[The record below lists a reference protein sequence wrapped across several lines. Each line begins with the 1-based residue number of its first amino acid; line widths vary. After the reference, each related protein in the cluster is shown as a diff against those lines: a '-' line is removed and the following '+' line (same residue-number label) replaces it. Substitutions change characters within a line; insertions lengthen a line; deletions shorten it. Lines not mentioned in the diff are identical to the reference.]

1 MKRERGVERAAW
13 ALLFLFVLTV
23 PFEKT
28 IAIDGL
34 GTISRLLGILTFLL
48 AGFALATGRPLRRPN
63 LLLVLSA
70 VFASWMALTYLWSI
84 APKATWTRAATY
96 AQLFVMIWLVWDLVR
111 SRYRQTALCSAY
123 VVGAAVAAAAT
134 IVRYAQNQQTY
145 YRRYAAAGFDP
156 NDLGL
161 TLALSIPL
169 ALYVSERSRGP
180 ARWACWAAIALAE
193 AAVLLTG
200 SRSALVASFIAFAFV
215 ALRWRSSGAVQR
227 AAGVAL
233 AGLLII
239 GAWRLAPAASR
250 ERLAEF
256 QEHAGTLH
264 GRTRIWKAGVK
275 AWAPHAIAGVGA
287 GAYPAAVEP
296 WLGVPAVP
304 GHQYVA
310 HNAFLSVM
318 VEGGVIGLALFGAML
333 AAAIV
338 FTWMLAAS
346 GRALWLVMLAVWFA
360 GAATLTWEY
369 RKPTWLMLAL
379 ISTAW
384 ARAFREET

>member
-1 MKRERGVERAAW
+1 MKRERGIERAAW

-28 IAIDGL
+28 ITFDGL
-34 GTISRLLGILTFLL
+34 GTISRLFGILAFLL
-48 AGFALATGRPLRRPN
+48 AGLAFATGRPLRPPN
-63 LLLVLSA
+63 LILVLSA
-70 VFASWMALTYLWSI
+70 AFASWMALTWLWSI
-84 APKATWTRAATY
+84 APEATWTRAATY
-96 AQLFVMIWLVWDLVR
+96 AQLFVMMWLVWDFVR
-111 SRYRQTALCSAY
+111 TQYRQTALCGAY
-123 VVGAAVAAAAT
+123 VAGAALAAVAT
-134 IVRYAQNQQTY
+134 IVRYAQNEQTY

-169 ALYVSERSRGP
+169 ALYISERSRGF
-180 ARWACWAAIALAE
+180 ARWACWGAVALAE

-200 SRSALVASFIAFAFV
+200 SRAALAASFIAFAFV

-233 AGLLII
+233 AGLLVI
-239 GAWRLAPAASR
+239 GVLRLAPAASR

-256 QEHAGTLH
+256 HAQAGTLH

-275 AWAPHAIAGVGA
+275 AWVPHAVAGVGA
-287 GAYPAAVEP
+287 GAYPAAVKP
-296 WLGVPAVP
+296 WLGVPAIP
-304 GHQYVA
+304 GHEYVA
-310 HNAFLSVM
+310 HNAFLSVL
-318 VEGGVIGLALFGAML
+318 VEGGAIGLALFGAMV

-338 FTWMLAAS
+338 FTWMMAAS
-346 GRALWLVMLAVWFA
+346 DRALWFVMLSVWFT
-360 GAATLTWEY
+360 GVATLTWEY
-369 RKPTWLMLAL
+369 RKPTWLILAL

-384 ARAFREET
+384 ASAFREEA